1 MTDTEVNDF
10 LEVIDHDMAQMA
22 LDDKVIQN
30 KQEAKDDNEV
40 HVVSRMHSC
49 RNCHLLCPD
58 HNEVCAACRAIMND
72 DIEEP

>member
-30 KQEAKDDNEV
+30 KQEAKDDNEGTCCLAHAFLQKLSPCYV
-40 HVVSRMHSC
+40 LITMKCVQPAGPS
-49 RNCHLLCPD
+49 
-58 HNEVCAACRAIMND
+58 
-72 DIEEP
+72 